1 MWTTIV
7 QVTLPPAA
15 RPVLVQVT
23 VPEVGVESS
32 QSVAVA
38 ETKLVPAGRTS
49 SRVKPRLFE
58 GPRMSEVRGEVRA
71 LRAKGL
77 AAAVL
82 VTLRSAFRVTA
93 VGVVGGF
100 FAARR
105 VVGGV
110 GLSLGRFGA
119 APG

>member
-49 SRVKPRLFE
+49 SRVKPRLFD
-58 GPRMSEVRGEVRA
+58 GPRLSTLIEKVRS
-71 LRAKGL
+71 LPAKAL

-93 VGVVGGF
+93 VWLVLVLLPAVRSVVVLVLML
-100 FAARR
+100 A
-105 VVGGV
+105 
-110 GLSLGRFGA
+110 
-119 APG
+119 